1 MRHIIFYLAFLIS
14 AWSVAQ
20 NTQPGRAATTVD
32 RDLIK
37 IGEEVKL
44 GITIEATLKDLVVFP
59 EQQTMGSLEVINS
72 YPVDSV
78 RQEDKLTLFKQYG
91 ITQFD
96 SGDYWV
102 PQLKIL
108 KNSTQFLSDSLLIS
122 VREVEVDTTQQLLY
136 DIKPALEIET
146 NVPPDYSWM
155 WWLLLLIPLGI
166 VVFLLSRK
174 REQKSY
180 EETLQPYEWS
190 RYRLQKLDESGLLE
204 NRQWKEYY
212 TELTYILRRYI
223 DSKVYGQTLESTTGQ
238 LIRELKIA
246 MSEKGMHITDNSQ
259 QSLESILQKADL
271 VKFAGAGGD
280 AISAKEDRHR
290 ATDIIYNIHQV
301 LPPPTEEELM
311 MDARYRRKQEL
322 KRKAKRTAIAVG
334 IGVVAI
340 FAAIGSWIYISG
352 WDEVKDQV
360 FGNEL
365 RDLYE
370 QDWITTSYGV
380 PSVSVDAPDVLTRND
395 SLELPAP
402 LKNAIGLLN
411 NFEYGELGEV
421 LTVQISTIN
430 FMQQLPEDTDAHV
443 FIEPVLASMESRGAT
458 NIVMLD
464 NEIDINGSKGI
475 ELAGTLDYKG
485 DEYEYAII
493 LFSKIGGLQ
502 MVTIVVE
509 KDDEEDSAREY
520 GRLIKER
527 IEQSIK
533 IKVPAGLEPQKKPEQ

>member
-1 MRHIIFYLAFLIS
+1 MRQTIFYLAFLI
-14 AWSVAQ
+14 AAFSVAQ
-20 NTQPGRAATTVD
+20 NAPSSAATKVD

-37 IGEEVKL
+37 IGEEIKL
-44 GITIEATLKDLVVFP
+44 GITIEATLQDLVVFP
-59 EQQTMGSLEVINS
+59 EQQTMGGLEVINS
-72 YPVDSV
+72 YPVDSI
-78 RQEDKLTLFKQYG
+78 RKQDKITLFKQYG

-96 SGDYWV
+96 SGDYWI

-108 KNSTQFLSDSLLIS
+108 KNDTQLLSDSLLIS
-122 VREVEVDTTQQLLY
+122 VREVIVDTTKQNLY

-155 WWLLLLIPLGI
+155 WWLLLLIPVGI

-190 RYRLQKLDESGLLE
+190 RYRLKKLDESGMLE

-212 TELTYILRRYI
+212 TELTYVLRRYI

-238 LIRELKIA
+238 LIKELKIA
-246 MSEKGMHITDNSQ
+246 MSEKDMHITDNSQ
-259 QSLESILQKADL
+259 QSLEKILQKADL

-280 AISAKEDRHR
+280 AISAKEDRHK

-322 KRKAKRTAIAVG
+322 KKKAKRTAIA
-334 IGVVAI
+334 IGLGVIAIVA
-340 FAAIGSWIYISG
+340 AVGSWIYISG

-360 FGNEL
+360 LGNEL

-370 QDWITTSYGV
+370 QEWITTSYGV
-380 PSVSVDAPDVLTRND
+380 PSVSVDAPDVLTRNEE
-395 SLELPAP
+395 LELPAA
-402 LKNAIGLLN
+402 LKDAIGLLN
-411 NFEYGELGEV
+411 NFEYGELGDV
-421 LTVQISTIN
+421 LSVQITTMN
-430 FMQQLPEDTDAHV
+430 FQQELPEDMDAHV
-443 FIEPVLASMESRGAT
+443 FIEPILASMESRGAT

-464 NEIDINGSKGI
+464 NELDINGNKGI
-475 ELAGTLDYKG
+475 ELAGTLDYG
-485 DEYEYAII
+485 GEEYEYAII

-502 MVTIVVE
+502 QVSIVVE
-509 KDDEEDSAREY
+509 KDDEDDPTREY

-533 IKVPAGLEPQKKPEQ
+533 IKIPAGLEPQKKEAK

>member
-1 MRHIIFYLAFLIS
+1 MRHLIFYVAFLIT
-14 AWSVAQ
+14 ALGFAQ
-20 NTQPGRAATTVD
+20 NPQPERAATKVD

-44 GITIEATLKDLVVFP
+44 GVTVEATLSDLVVFP
-59 EQQTMGSLEVINS
+59 EQQTMGSLEVITS
-72 YPVDSV
+72 YPVDSL

-108 KNSTQFLSDSLLIS
+108 KNNAQLLSDSLLIS
-122 VREVEVDTTQQLLY
+122 VREVEVDTTKQQLY
-136 DIKPALEIET
+136 DIKPALTIET

-155 WWLLLLIPLGI
+155 WWLLLLFPVGVI
-166 VVFLLSRK
+166 VYLLSRK

-223 DSKVYGQTLESTTGQ
+223 DSKVYGQTLESTTEQ

-246 MSEKGMHITDNSQ
+246 MSDKGMHITDNSQ

-311 MDARYRRKQEL
+311 QDARYRRKQEL
-322 KRKAKRTAIAVG
+322 KRKAQRTGIAIGLAV
-334 IGVVAI
+334 IALI
-340 FAAIGSWIYISG
+340 AAAGSWIYISG
-352 WDEVKDQV
+352 WDEVNDQV

-380 PSVSVDAPDVLTRND
+380 PSVSLDAPDVLTRND
-395 SLELPAP
+395 ELDLPKE
-402 LKNAIGLLN
+402 LYDAIGLLN
-411 NFEYGELGEV
+411 NFEYGELGDA
-421 LTVQISTIN
+421 LSVQIATIN
-430 FMQQLPEDTDAHV
+430 FKQQLPEDVDARA
-443 FIEPVLASMESRGAT
+443 FIEPVIASMESRGAT

-464 NEIDINGSKGI
+464 NELDINGSKGI
-475 ELAGTLDYKG
+475 ELTGTLDYEG

-509 KDDEEDSAREY
+509 KDDEVDPAREY

-533 IKVPAGLEPQKKPEQ
+533 IKVPAGLEPQKKPAK